1 MRRSVLLN
9 LALWCVKVDVAL
21 SMARERSAERQVRR
35 EWAHLPA
42 HLQRDLGL
50 DNVPAVQDLQ
60 TRQRQAL
67 RLVCRARQRHRWPT
81 QS

>member
-9 LALWCVKVDVAL
+9 LALWCVKADVAL
-21 SMARERSAERQVRR
+21 LAARERSAVRQARR
-35 EWAHLPA
+35 EWAHLPP

-50 DNVPAVQDLQ
+50 ENLPAVQDLQ

-67 RLVCRARQRHRWPT
+67 RLVCRARQRHRWPK